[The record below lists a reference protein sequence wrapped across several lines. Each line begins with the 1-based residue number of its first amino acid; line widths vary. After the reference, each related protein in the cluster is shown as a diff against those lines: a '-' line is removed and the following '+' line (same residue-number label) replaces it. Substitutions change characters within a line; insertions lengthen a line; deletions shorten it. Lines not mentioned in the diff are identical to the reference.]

1 MIVLQHKS
9 KFLMCSRQ
17 QRLVVEAF
25 GEASPVVGSCSPHQ
39 HYGFL
44 PDLLGLDRL
53 LVLTA
58 RRSDAQQGE
67 RGSEDDCEV

>member
-1 MIVLQHKS
+1 MLQATETLQLKH
-9 KFLMCSRQ
+9 
-17 QRLVVEAF
+17 F
-25 GEASPVVGSCSPHQ
+25 GEASPVVGSRSPHQ

-58 RRSDAQQGE
+58 RRSDAEQSGTRGE
-67 RGSEDDCEV
+67 VKAIVKFEWKRETE